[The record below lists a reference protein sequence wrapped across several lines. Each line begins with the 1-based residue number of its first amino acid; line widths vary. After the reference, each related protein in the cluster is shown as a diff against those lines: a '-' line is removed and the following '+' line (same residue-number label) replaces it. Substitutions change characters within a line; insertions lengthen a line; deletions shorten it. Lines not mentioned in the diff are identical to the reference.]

1 MELSLIKSKEEW
13 NRNLLRLPGHHLL
26 QSWEWGELKS
36 KYGWHADRLIWQD
49 RAGLPVAAAQI
60 LHRNI
65 GRLFHMAYS
74 PRGPVLAWSE
84 GGLRD
89 QVLQELAAQASK
101 RNAIFLKIDP
111 AILLDDDPQTINN
124 FHTLKSVLEAD
135 GWRGSPEQVQFRNT
149 FTLDLRP
156 SEDELLAKMKQKTRY
171 NVRLA
176 GRRGVSVRFGGMDD
190 LALLY
195 RMYAETALRDGF
207 VIRTQAYYE
216 DAWWSFMSA
225 EMAQPLIAEVEGNAV
240 AALIVFR
247 FGDTAY
253 YLYGMSTERDREK
266 MPNYILQWEAIRW
279 AKNLGCRTYD
289 FWGAP
294 DRIEP
299 EDRLYGV
306 YRFKQGFG
314 ARFIQTPG
322 AWDLPLKPTLYTLYT
337 KTMPAVLSFMRA
349 GGRARVRSE
358 VKGNAYDQN

>member
-1 MELSLIKSKEEW
+1 MIVREVLPSEKEKF
-13 NRNLLRLPGHHLL
+13 NLLTHHPL

-36 KYGWHADRLIWQD
+36 KYGWHADRLIWKD
-49 RAGLPVAAAQI
+49 RTGVPVAAAQI

-65 GRLFHMAYS
+65 GKLFHMAYS

-84 GGLRD
+84 GDLRNH
-89 QVLQELAAQASK
+89 VLQDLSAQARK

-111 AILLDDDPQTINN
+111 AILVNDDS
-124 FHTLKSVLEAD
+124 HTVHTFRELKTELEVD

-156 SEDELLAKMKQKTRY
+156 SEDELLANMKQKTRY

-176 GRRGVSVRFGGMDD
+176 GRRGVSVRVGGTDD

-195 RMYAETALRDGF
+195 QMYAETSVRDGF
-207 VIRTQAYYE
+207 VIRNQAYYE
-216 DAWWSFMSA
+216 DAWQSFMSA
-225 EMAQPLIAEVEGNAV
+225 KMAQPLIAEVEGNAV
-240 AALIVFR
+240 AALIAFR

-253 YLYGMSTERDREK
+253 YLYGMSTEHHREK
-266 MPNYILQWEAIRW
+266 MPNYLLQWEAIRW

-306 YRFKQGFG
+306 YRFKDGFG
-314 ARFIQTPG
+314 PKFIQTPG

-337 KTMPAVLSFMRA
+337 KTMPVVLSIMRA
-349 GGRARVRSE
+349 GGRVRVRSE
-358 VKGNAYDQN
+358 LG

>member
-1 MELSLIKSKEEW
+1 MELSLINSKEEW
-13 NRNLLRLPGHHLL
+13 NRNLLRLSGHHLL

-36 KYGWHADRLIWQD
+36 KYGWHAERMIWVD
-49 RAGLPVAAAQI
+49 GNGFPVAAAQI

-65 GRLFHMAYS
+65 GKLFHMAYS

-84 GGLRD
+84 QGLRD
-89 QVLQELAAQASK
+89 QVLQDLAAQARK

-111 AILLDDDPQTINN
+111 AILVDDGSQTILNLR
-124 FHTLKSVLEAD
+124 TLKSDLKGD
-135 GWRGSPEQVQFRNT
+135 GWRVSPDQVQFRNT
-149 FTLDLRP
+149 FTLDLRL
-156 SEDELLAKMKQKTRY
+156 SEDELLANMKQKTRY

-195 RMYAETALRDGF
+195 QMYAETSLRDGF
-207 VIRTQAYYE
+207 VIRNQAYYE
-216 DAWWSFMSA
+216 DTWRSFMAA

-253 YLYGMSTERDREK
+253 YLYGMSIERDREK
-266 MPNYILQWEAIRW
+266 MPNYVLQWEAIRW
-279 AKNLGCRTYD
+279 AKNLGCTTYD

-337 KTMPAVLSFMRA
+337 KTMPTVLSFMRA

-358 VKGNAYDQN
+358 VS